1 MIEKAVLISFF
12 DCLQMSYEIAGVMP
26 KNSEV
31 ADIYK
36 DMKPIHWSVLGRS
49 ENCPPQQWHRD
60 MDKGCICVFP
70 IYPEAGYTVSLIK
83 GTHSEC
89 DDIDEE
95 VSMKECVDKIV
106 HLELDVGQVL
116 IADSRIIHR
125 GGPISNEELP
135 MPMCSNK
142 NDGTKIDPLKN
153 MSIHGYLLSGKEQKE
168 DPKAGD
174 ETIFASF
181 KNDL

>member
-1 MIEKAVLISFF
+1 M
-12 DCLQMSYEIAGVMP
+12 
-26 KNSEV
+26 
-31 ADIYK
+31 
-36 DMKPIHWSVLGRS
+36 
-49 ENCPPQQWHRD
+49 
-60 MDKGCICVFP
+60 
-70 IYPEAGYTVSLIK
+70 
-83 GTHSEC
+83 
-89 DDIDEE
+89 IDEEGESNDKYDTDDE
-95 VSMKECVDKIV
+95 VSMKECIDKIV

-116 IADSRIIHR
+116 IGDSRIIHR
-125 GGPISNEELP
+125 GGPSSNEELP

-142 NDGTKIDPLKN
+142 NDGTKIEPLKN

>member
-1 MIEKAVLISFF
+1 
-12 DCLQMSYEIAGVMP
+12 MSYEIAGVMP
-26 KNSEV
+26 KNCEV
-31 ADIYK
+31 ADIYR

-60 MDKGCICVFP
+60 KDYGCFCIFP
-70 IYPEAGYTVSLIK
+70 MYPETGYTVSLIR
-83 GTHSEC
+83 GTHSEYKYDN
-89 DDIDEE
+89 DDE
-95 VSMKECVDKIV
+95 VSMKDCIDKIV

-116 IADSRIIHR
+116 IGDSRIIHR
-125 GGPISNEELP
+125 GGPSSNEELP

-142 NDGTKIDPLKN
+142 NDGTKIEPLKN
-153 MSIHGYLLSGKEQKE
+153 MSIHGYLLSGNEQEE